1 MLGAWPTAL
10 GAVTHASS
18 FVSRMQTPM
27 VLVSL
32 CAPITPMSILS
43 LGLTL
48 CNLHAP
54 TLLLCRCFSM
64 CSVACQTCCI
74 LSFPMLLFLL
84 HLSWLMPSFPKQ
96 RTVSTFEYLGKEY
109 RVLAVSAPR
118 AASALKFL
126 QHVPEIIEKKWSQ
139 QQFETV
145 WEQLKLFVRHGS
157 PEGCKTFRIACEYR
171 GSKLVRAVQS
181 RVHFFYWEISL
192 QRFKSMSSI
201 QQGIA
206 TVEFAKNV
214 FQQLDAISAIDKI
227 VPLEHLSCCLEKD
240 DSELYN
246 GKCWECFVKSP
257 GAGLQRRCLHQAFG
271 GVRTCFKGL
280 IRLLLGPYKAI
291 LQSPIRAFR
300 VLEAFGC

>member
-1 MLGAWPTAL
+1 
-10 GAVTHASS
+10 
-18 FVSRMQTPM
+18 MQTPM
-27 VLVSL
+27 ALVSL

-43 LGLTL
+43 MGLTL

-74 LSFPMLLFLL
+74 LCFPMLLFLL
-84 HLSWLMPSFPKQ
+84 YLSWLMPSFPKQ

-109 RVLAVSAPR
+109 RVLARSAPR
-118 AASALKFL
+118 AASALEFL

-145 WEQLKLFVRHGS
+145 WEQLKLFVEHGHPS
-157 PEGCKTFRIACEYR
+157 DKYRFSLSCEYKGTR
-171 GSKLVRAVQS
+171 LLKAVRCREHS
-181 RVHFFYWEISL
+181 FYWEIAL

-214 FQQLDAISAIDKI
+214 FSSLMLFLPSTN
-227 VPLEHLSCCLEKD
+227 SCL
-240 DSELYN
+240 
-246 GKCWECFVKSP
+246 W
-257 GAGLQRRCLHQAFG
+257 
-271 GVRTCFKGL
+271 T
-280 IRLLLGPYKAI
+280 
-291 LQSPIRAFR
+291 
-300 VLEAFGC
+300 